1 MKFFSQQ
8 PELYENEISNLNIE
22 KDQELLQG
30 IQNEIDASMAK
41 FGQLQEKMDVED
53 PVGLAQVITE
63 SKLYRDAE
71 QQKIDRMKENTTLK
85 EEIVKLK

>member
-41 FGQLQEKMDVED
+41 FGQLQEQMDVED

-71 QQKIDRMKENTTLK
+71 QQKIDRMKENTALK